1 MAPPVLHRSGPPA
14 SYETTKLK
22 MRKISDLL
30 EAPLP
35 TGDEGEIP
43 LELDAIE
50 ILIHWEKS
58 FYAEAIA
65 LQCAFWNHKI
75 QTHTEVEGIAPVVGL
90 EVWR

>member
-35 TGDEGEIP
+35 TGDEGEVS
-43 LELDAIE
+43 LQLDAIQ
-50 ILIHWEKS
+50 ILIHGE
-58 FYAEAIA
+58 
-65 LQCAFWNHKI
+65 
-75 QTHTEVEGIAPVVGL
+75 
-90 EVWR
+90 